1 MQYNILLSK
10 KAEKQLNRISKNE
23 QLLVAKAIEEL
34 IKFSRRSSRNIKKM
48 KTPFP
53 GYRKRVGNYRIL
65 FEIVDGKKKI
75 VIYKIGHRRDI
86 YR

>member
-10 KAEKQLNRISKNE
+10 KAEKQLNRISKKE

-65 FEIVDGKKKI
+65 FEIVDSEKKI

>member
-10 KAEKQLNRISKNE
+10 KAEKQLNRISKKE

-65 FEIVDGKKKI
+65 FEIEDSEKKI

>member
-10 KAEKQLNRISKNE
+10 KAEKQLNMISKNE

-65 FEIVDGKKKI
+65 FEIVDSEKKI